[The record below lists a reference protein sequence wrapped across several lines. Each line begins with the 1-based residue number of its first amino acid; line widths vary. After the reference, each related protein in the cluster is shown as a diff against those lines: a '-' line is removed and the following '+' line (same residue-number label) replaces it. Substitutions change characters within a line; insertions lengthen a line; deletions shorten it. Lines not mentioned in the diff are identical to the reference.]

1 MFNSIRD
8 TIKIIIG
15 AAFVVFG
22 IWDFTA
28 PVTEPALIN
37 FVDAL
42 FVLLGMLFGAPALH
56 RMVGSAP
63 LTKVKDTVKVFVG
76 AAFAVFAIWQL
87 SIPVSEQV
95 LGTLIDVV
103 FALLAAIIGA
113 PALDRLTASREEK
126 LVLYR
131 D

>member
-1 MFNSIRD
+1 MFGSIRD
-8 TIKIIIG
+8 TIKVLIG

-22 IWDFTA
+22 IWNFTA

-63 LTKVKDTVKVFVG
+63 LTKVKDTVKVIVG

-87 SIPVSEQV
+87 SIPVSEQIV
-95 LGTLIDVV
+95 ATLIDVV
-103 FALLAAIIGA
+103 FALLAAVIGT
-113 PALDRLTASREEK
+113 PALERLTASSSEK
-126 LVLYR
+126 LKLYQ

>member
-1 MFNSIRD
+1 MFDSIRD
-8 TIKIIIG
+8 TIKVLIG

-22 IWDFTA
+22 IWNFTA

-42 FVLLGMLFGAPALH
+42 FILLGMLFGAPALH

-63 LTKVKDTVKVFVG
+63 LTKVKDTVKVIVS

-87 SIPVSEQV
+87 SIPVSEQIV
-95 LGTLIDVV
+95 ATLIDVV
-103 FALLAAIIGA
+103 FALLAAVIGT
-113 PALDRLTASREEK
+113 PALERLTASSSEK
-126 LVLYR
+126 LKLYQ